1 MYVVYFGL
9 HAWSFLNITF
19 NVRLSGLKK
28 MEIVFIK
35 DCSLEKFMVSQE
47 GKKKTNYQYLRN
59 SFKKKKKLIILTN
72 LCAGRAQKIVV
83 AESVAL
89 NFLQRMSGIATLKKV

>member
-1 MYVVYFGL
+1 MYVVYFGM

-35 DCSLEKFMVSQE
+35 DCSLEKFMVSHK
-47 GKKKTNYQYLRN
+47 GGFLVLHKKILL
-59 SFKKKKKLIILTN
+59 KLHAASI
-72 LCAGRAQKIVV
+72 
-83 AESVAL
+83 
-89 NFLQRMSGIATLKKV
+89 

>member
-59 SFKKKKKLIILTN
+59 SFKKKEEAYNPYQFMCRTGTQH
-72 LCAGRAQKIVV
+72 CC
-83 AESVAL
+83 S
-89 NFLQRMSGIATLKKV
+89 